1 MEASQCLKFFIKCI
15 DKPSRKS
22 KKRFNGRL
30 WEING
35 GIYPDLVY
43 INDHTVY
50 CGVLCV
56 HRSM

>member
-1 MEASQCLKFFIKCI
+1 MSEFFNIKCI

-35 GIYPDLVY
+35 GIYPEQRVKAAE
-43 INDHTVY
+43 
-50 CGVLCV
+50 
-56 HRSM
+56 